1 MNNTSGV
8 KQAPQISTI
17 SKTEYYRRRRIGQVS
32 PLAPLKL
39 NQQLDLYRSQPL
51 KQPNLDSGSINNQTS
66 STRPG
71 QKRVSSSH
79 NTRQEQEK
87 KNNFFEAD

>member
-8 KQAPQISTI
+8 KQAPQISTL
-17 SKTEYYRRRRIGQVS
+17 SKVEYYRRRRIGQMA
-32 PLAPLKL
+32 PNLPLKL

-51 KQPNLDSGSINNQTS
+51 KQPNPDSGSIHNQTS

-71 QKRVSSSH
+71 QKRV
-79 NTRQEQEK
+79 NTSQNREQEK
-87 KNNFFEAD
+87 RPKYFEAD